1 MLLRILRNVLS
12 DTLIFDFQNTAIM
25 TSMTAV
31 DSQTPHI
38 KRELMDN
45 QMNNVQV
52 QFSLCLECFTYC
64 NGRLRQLSTATLITI
79 LTVIDAALT

>member
-45 QMNNVQV
+45 QMNKVQV

-64 NGRLRQLSTATLITI
+64 KWSIKTIKHHDAYYDSQLLM
-79 LTVIDAALT
+79 